1 MATSPASW
9 IRNEWYGSVWKKLK
23 VTAAAT
29 AVVIAAARLIKA
41 ATTTM
46 IASDT
51 PTIVDPTSPR
61 TVDVAAP
68 TATATAGPATT
79 ATRANRVRAHDVR
92 CTTVGTSFCEL
103 HASFASMVG
112 LFARSLR
119 AGAGAKS
126 TRSEPLALRPSE
138 GAVRPDLGAA
148 LLTAVS
154 ESLIEG
160 AR

>member
-79 ATRANRVRAHDVR
+79 ATRANRVVLTKSVVPPRARHSANFTRPSRQSSGCSHVLCGQVAGEVDKIG
-92 CTTVGTSFCEL
+92 TVG
-103 HASFASMVG
+103 
-112 LFARSLR
+112 
-119 AGAGAKS
+119 AKA
-126 TRSEPLALRPSE
+126 E
-138 GAVRPDLGAA
+138 
-148 LLTAVS
+148 
-154 ESLIEG
+154 
-160 AR
+160 